1 VNVITTKT
9 VLGIVY
15 RRIRIFTSIGAIGLL
30 IATTTTSSAGTIAL
44 DVTSDTMVFATGT
57 FNNVGWQFTVN
68 APILVDGLGVFDVGS
83 NGLTE
88 SHQVGLWDNL
98 GNLLATTTVN
108 SGGTLVLSASNTGDW
123 LFNSIAPVLLLPGT
137 YVTGAFYAT
146 RADQVMANATITTV
160 PEVSF
165 AASRASNDAGFA
177 EPGVYGLVQPGVF
190 GPNFSIVTG
199 VSSVPDEGNTFALLM
214 IGAAGLLVFR
224 RSRKT
229 QTA

>member
-1 VNVITTKT
+1 MNVITTKT

-88 SHQVGLWDNL
+88 SHQ
-98 GNLLATTTVN
+98 
-108 SGGTLVLSASNTGDW
+108 LSASNTGDW